1 MQDYKTIYVV
11 KYNNNNDFIVAPRD
25 LRIAFDKFLSTSHL
39 YNTDKEVNIYNTL
52 PASTSYTPVTYTFKK
67 HYKNGPWYEFKNSS
81 NGPQSWYEP
90 TMNVETSADTWYEIQ
105 PLHFYLNK
113 MDNAANFT
121 RKRTTSSNPR
131 RTTSS
136 SHRRNISS
144 INNNSEKQIQVFKN
158 KKWIDATRSQKEA
171 YHNFFKN
178 VRDVGGPFI
187 AYNNS
192 GRRIY
197 FFRWNRNN
205 KALEIKDGKSEY
217 IGKTNNNIYMS
228 VDHDET
234 GWMRITSPW

>member
-81 NGPQSWYEP
+81 SSLQPWYEP
-90 TMNVETSADTWYEIQ
+90 IMTADTWYEIQ

-113 MDNAANFT
+113 IDNPANFT
-121 RKRTTSSNPR
+121 RKRTPRNSR
-131 RTTSS
+131 RT
-136 SHRRNISS
+136 HS
-144 INNNSEKQIQVFKN
+144 INTNSEKQIQVLKN
-158 KKWIDATRSQKEA
+158 TKWIDATRSQREA
-171 YHNFFKN
+171 YLNFLKN
-178 VRDVGGPFI
+178 IRDAGGPFI

-197 FFRWNRNN
+197 FFRWNNR
-205 KALEIKDGKSEY
+205 ALEIKDGKPEY
-217 IGKTNNNIYMS
+217 IGKTNNNIHKL

-234 GWMRITSPW
+234 GWIRITNPW